1 MTAHNT
7 PALRTMTRLTAALTV
22 LTSLMLAGCAANTGK
37 ARTTS
42 GNLPSKTGSS
52 IGAAGSAAQGN
63 LYAGSPVSNASAV
76 SAAVGAD
83 ALSPALTAD
92 QKRDQE
98 KLLHRKLIGQMME
111 QGSWYA
117 ALAHCDAYDQQWGA
131 DVHSRL
137 LRADAQRMT
146 GQLPAAEK
154 QYQSLRDTSLKAQ
167 ALHGLSQIAAQRGQW
182 MQASTLLSEAI
193 REQPLNARLYNDQG
207 LLLTLLNKP
216 QEAFVALRKSQELEP
231 DRALARAN
239 LALYA
244 AVYDEVALFN
254 SMSQQLNWKN
264 GDIETVK
271 AQALRIRAAHQQG
284 STPNPDIFSGR

>member
-1 MTAHNT
+1 MTTRQISTRTSSWHRH
-7 PALRTMTRLTAALTV
+7 ALLSALLV
-22 LTSLMLAGCAANTGK
+22 CICGCAANTGTK
-37 ARTTS
+37 TTS
-42 GNLPSKTGSS
+42 SNRNAS
-52 IGAAGSAAQGN
+52 SAAASVN
-63 LYAGSPVSNASAV
+63 SASASNQAAV

-83 ALSPALTAD
+83 ALSPALSAG
-92 QKRDQE
+92 QKREQE

-131 DVHSRL
+131 DIHSRL

-146 GQLPAAEK
+146 GQLQAAEK
-154 QYQSLRDTSLKAQ
+154 QYVLLRDTSLKAQ

-182 MQASTLLSEAI
+182 AQALALLSEAI
-193 REQPLNARLYNDQG
+193 RVQPLNPRLYNDQG
-207 LLLTLLNKP
+207 LVLTLLNKP

-239 LALYA
+239 IALYA
-244 AVYDEVALFN
+244 AVYDEDALFN
-254 SMSQQLNWKN
+254 TMSTQLNWRN

-284 STPNPDIFSGR
+284 KTPNPDIFSGR